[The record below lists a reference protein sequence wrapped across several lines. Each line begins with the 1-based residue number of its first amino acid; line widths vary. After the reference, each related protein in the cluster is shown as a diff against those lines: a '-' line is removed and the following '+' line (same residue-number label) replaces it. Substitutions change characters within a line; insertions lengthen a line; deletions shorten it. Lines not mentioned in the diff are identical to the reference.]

1 MTIPYRVGWAVLSK
15 AHPPGTA
22 KCLSVSGHLR
32 EIRRKTKA
40 DRNDETSN
48 IFTPTTFIDVTAT
61 ITQPMPTLKTT
72 TSTSSATSS
81 ATSQN
86 STQNSSHSSDHKL
99 AIGLG
104 LGLSIPFLALMVFFC
119 CSRPTAR
126 SPSRSELGHPSLP
139 RHTLIRGHVHS
150 HCRRLEVYGI
160 LLLRNRRLACFREI
174 SRSSYEE
181 R

>member
-1 MTIPYRVGWAVLSK
+1 MTIPYRVSWAVLSK

-61 ITQPMPTLKTT
+61 STQPMPTVKTT

-86 STQNSSHSSDHKL
+86 STQNSSHANSSDHKL

-104 LGLSIPFLALMVFFC
+104 LGLGIPFLALMVFFC
-119 CSRPTAR
+119 CSYRKISISIRIRAPEPPPPYTNQRPRPQLLPQAR
-126 SPSRSELGHPSLP
+126 GVWNTTTE
-139 RHTLIRGHVHS
+139 
-150 HCRRLEVYGI
+150 EQ
-160 LLLRNRRLACFREI
+160 EI
-174 SRSSYEE
+174 SVLQGNKSKFL
-181 R
+181 